1 MYDKVNNSISKS
13 QVKLE
18 SEDLCLEDLVN
29 VLREAAVHLYE
40 KENKKPD
47 NGDNGGGDDIINKME
62 GKIKGEIK
70 GEKDVKADDLNTNS
84 NFQIINGKGESEKE
98 KEQDREMQRKLFVE
112 WSTSIGVLLDKEEE
126 DEEEGDGDGEEK
138 EENELKDELKDDLKD
153 EKN

>member
-1 MYDKVNNSISKS
+1 MYDKVHNSISKS
-13 QVKLE
+13 QIKLE

-47 NGDNGGGDDIINKME
+47 NGDNGGGNDLINNME
-62 GKIKGEIK
+62 GRIKEEIK

-84 NFQIINGKGESEKE
+84 NFQIIDGKGELEKE
-98 KEQDREMQRKLFVE
+98 KEHDREMQRKLFVD
-112 WSTSIGVLLDKEEE
+112 WSSSIGVLLDKEEE
-126 DEEEGDGDGEEK
+126 EEEEEGEGEGEEK
-138 EENELKDELKDDLKD
+138 DEDELKD